1 MDELTFFF
9 GAALIFL
16 LPIIISIVAFNKAKS
31 SNTLTTQLREQLER
45 LKTDHT
51 LLRMEFEKQQ
61 TGDNNIPIPTP
72 YKVEDEASCD
82 LENNAEN
89 YVISDAQAITAPEM
103 EGTIS
108 LASESIP
115 RRNSNYTAKF
125 TRLLYRVKQALP
137 DPITQFIDKISP
149 IALVGL
155 SIVFVGLSFLI
166 KLTYEA
172 FSVPLE
178 LKLLA
183 VAIAGICCVGLGW
196 RLRNKPNHF
205 GVILQGGGMALLYL
219 VSIAAGRYFSLLSI
233 ELTFVLVTV
242 LVVITTLLALL
253 QNTQIMA
260 VVAAVAGFA
269 VPVLLSTS
277 TAGNHLILLG
287 YYLLLN
293 VGLVFLAY
301 KKRWYFL
308 EKSGVVCTF
317 VLIEAWLVFSY
328 QPILMLETL
337 PFLASYFVLYFLLAH
352 SHAGEE
358 FSSNKQIISNSL
370 VFTLPLTSY
379 ALFYTA
385 TESIAMYTAYSS
397 LFLFLCY
404 ASAAVITFKYQR
416 NDQLV
421 SVYKSFA
428 LLFLAMAI
436 PVFVSASS
444 TAIIYALKAATIL
457 WLSNQQ
463 NRDKFALVGLGFL
476 VASLYQLYQWQESIL
491 FQPLTIWSWVIQVVL
506 VAFVLVF
513 YASDWKFSYKTRWL
527 TVTNTVVSIISMVTV
542 VLVTGICWWWVI
554 STESSYLLSIQLLF
568 VGILLF
574 CSHRFSRPML
584 CWSTLLLPLIMALYF
599 YSSQLNHLVVSGI
612 AIIVSVILLYKTTF
626 PMYSKTLSLCTMACF
641 NVLLGVLVITASNRA
656 TWHVSTDLVLAIY
669 LLAALSICFFLY
681 RATRWLP
688 ISQLFWLSPLWITLL
703 AAFVVAPET
712 HLEWAERGGVV
723 VGVFALL
730 YAFIKYDIYAAITD
744 LIHHKIAAKRVVYG
758 SHAIH
763 FCGLA
768 LCCFIYIYQVFDLNI
783 EEGVLLLP
791 WFSTAFI
798 SVCYVPKLKNKW
810 PLKQYL
816 PLYQQAIVL
825 PMVAIIASF
834 ILYSLP
840 IFNVRIAN
848 VMWLPILNAIELTA
862 IATVI
867 IVAVWL
873 RNKNTQI
880 AINRYIPNRYSVNVQ
895 IATWCAVTGVIF
907 AHCALARAVSDYT
920 PTSYTLPSLWQS
932 GIFQAGIA
940 ILWSMLAMVATS
952 AGSRLKIVSLW
963 WLGTLMFGLTVVKML
978 IIDLSNRDTIVMVF
992 AVIFVG
998 VVMVLVGYF
1007 SPMPK
1012 RIKSCS

>member
-1 MDELTFFF
+1 MTFFF
-9 GAALIFL
+9 AAALIFL
-16 LPIIISIVAFNKAKS
+16 SPIIISIVAFNKAKS
-31 SNTLTTQLREQLER
+31 SNTLTAQLREQLER

-72 YKVEDEASCD
+72 YKVEDEAFCD

-89 YVISDAQAITAPEM
+89 YVISDAQATTAPEL
-103 EGTIS
+103 EGTLG

-115 RRNSNYTAKF
+115 QRNSDYTTKF
-125 TRLLYRVKQALP
+125 SRILYRVKQALP
-137 DPITQFIDKISP
+137 GPVTQFIDKISP

-178 LKLLA
+178 VKLLA
-183 VAIAGICCVGLGW
+183 VAIAGTCCVGLGW
-196 RLRNKPNHF
+196 RLRSKPNHF

-404 ASAAVITFKYQR
+404 ASAALITYKYQR

-463 NRDKFALVGLGFL
+463 NRNKFALVGLGFL
-476 VASLYQLYQWQESIL
+476 VASLYQLYQWQESII
-491 FQPLTIWSWVIQVVL
+491 FQHLTIWSWVIQVVL

-513 YASDWKFSYKTRWL
+513 YASEWKFSYKTPWL
-527 TVTNTVVSIISMVTV
+527 TVTNTVVSTISMGTV
-542 VLVTGICWWWVI
+542 AMVIGICWWWVT
-554 STESSYLLSIQLLF
+554 STESSYLLAIQLLF

-574 CSHRFSRPML
+574 CSHRFSRSTL

-612 AIIVSVILLYKTTF
+612 AIMVSVILLYKTTF
-626 PMYSKTLSLCTMACF
+626 SMYSKTLSLCTMACF

-656 TWHVSTDLVLAIY
+656 TWHGSVDLVLAIY
-669 LLAALSICFFLY
+669 LLATLSICFFLY

-688 ISQLFWLSPLWITLL
+688 ISQLFWFSPLWVTLL
-703 AAFVVAPET
+703 VVFAAAPET
-712 HLEWAERGGVV
+712 YVEWAERGGVV
-723 VGVFALL
+723 VGVFAVH
-730 YAFIKYDIYAAITD
+730 YAFIKYDLYAAITD
-744 LIHHKIAAKRVVYG
+744 LVNQKITVKRVICS

-763 FCGLA
+763 FWGLT
-768 LCCFIYIYQVFDLNI
+768 LCCFIYICQVFALSI
-783 EEGVLLLP
+783 EEGILLLP
-791 WFSTAFI
+791 WLSTAFI

-810 PLKQYL
+810 PLKSYL

-848 VMWLPILNAIELTA
+848 IMWLPILNTIELTA
-862 IATVI
+862 IGTII

-880 AINRYIPNRYSVNVQ
+880 AINRYIPIRYNVNVQ
-895 IATWCAVTGVIF
+895 IAAWCAVTGVIF
-907 AHCALARAVSDYT
+907 AHCVLARAVSDYT
-920 PTSYTLPSLWQS
+920 PASYTLSSLWQS

-940 ILWSMLAMVATS
+940 ILWSMLAMAATS
-952 AGSRLKIVSLW
+952 AGSRFKVVSLW
-963 WLGTLMFGLTVVKML
+963 WLGTLMFGLTVLKML

-1012 RIKSCS
+1012 RIKS